1 MIVDLFAG
9 GGGASTGIEL
19 AGLHVDVAVNHDP
32 DAIAMHAR
40 NHPRTRHLCASV
52 WDVSPRE
59 VVGRR
64 RLDFLWASPDCTHF
78 SRAKGGKPVET
89 GRRALAEVVIDWARY
104 ARPLIIGLENV
115 PEFLTWG
122 PLGPDNRPCPKRKGE
137 DFRAWIVQLEWLGYE
152 VEWRTL
158 VAADYGAPTTRKRL
172 FLIARRDGLPIVWPE
187 PTHGPGRSKPWRT
200 ADEIIDW
207 SVPTRSIFGRKKP
220 LKPATLARI
229 VRGLKRFVLQAAKP
243 FVVSYY
249 GTGGPLSLQ
258 DPLDTVTTRD
268 RFALVAPTLIQ
279 TGYGERKGQAPR
291 VLDLH
296 KPLGAVVAGGAKHG
310 LVTAWIAKHFGG
322 VTGHGM
328 GRPIG
333 AVTTKDHHSLTTA
346 SLYPAGVDRR
356 AEVRELI
363 GGEALVTIDGESY
376 EIADIGMRMLQPRE
390 QFRAQGFPDTYDLLD
405 GELTQGAQT
414 RLAGNSVCPPVAAA
428 IMRANVGARS
438 VTRRPAPRIEREARP

>member
-1 MIVDLFAG
+1 MIVDLFCG
-9 GGGASTGIEL
+9 GGGASAGIKL
-19 AGLHVDVAVNHDP
+19 AGFDVDVAVDYLP
-32 DAIAMHAR
+32 FAIKAHKA
-40 NHPRTRHLCASV
+40 NHPNTKHYCEDVRSV
-52 WDVSPRE
+52 NTKEATEGKPVD
-59 VVGRR
+59 
-64 RLDFLWASPDCTHF
+64 LLWASPPCTNF
-78 SRAKGGKPVET
+78 SRAKSDKPRDEES
-89 GRRALAEVVIDWARY
+89 RSMAYVVVDWAREVHP
-104 ARPLIIGLENV
+104 RVIILENV

-122 PLGPDNRPCPKRKGE
+122 PLGPDSRPCPKRKGE
-137 DFRAWIVQLEWLGYE
+137 DFRAWIAQLVWLGYE

-187 PTHGPGRSKPWRT
+187 PTHGPGRAKPWRT
-200 ADEIIDW
+200 DAEIIDW

-220 LKPATLARI
+220 LADATLARI

-258 DPLDTVTTRD
+258 DPLDTVTTPLDTVTTR
-268 RFALVAPTLIQ
+268 VAPTLIQ

-310 LVTAWIAKHFGG
+310 LVTAWITKHYGG

-333 AVTTKDHHSLTTA
+333 AVTTQDHHALTTA

-356 AEVRELI
+356 AEVRELV
-363 GGEALVTIDGESY
+363 GGEALATIDGESY
-376 EIADIGMRMLQPRE
+376 EVSDVGMRMLTPRE
-390 QFRAQGFPDTYDLLD
+390 LFRAQGFPDNYDTTGLNQ
-405 GELTQGAQT
+405 TQQT
-414 RLAGNSVCPPVAAA
+414 FIAGNSVSPLVAQALVS
-428 IMRANVGARS
+428 ANLGGA
-438 VTRRPAPRIEREARP
+438 E